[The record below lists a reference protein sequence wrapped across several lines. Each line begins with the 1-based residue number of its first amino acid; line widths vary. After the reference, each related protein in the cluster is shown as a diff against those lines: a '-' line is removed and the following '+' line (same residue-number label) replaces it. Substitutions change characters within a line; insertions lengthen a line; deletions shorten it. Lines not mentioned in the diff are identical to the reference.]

1 MTVLKRKRKR
11 FTKRPPDGPFGP
23 NAAWIHG
30 GCGTP
35 EYGAYSTA
43 KTLCA
48 NPKNPRWAQF
58 GGRGIEFRFPSFVS
72 FLEHVGR
79 CPAGKVLHRI
89 DNEGHFEIG
98 NVRWTRPKK
107 RRRVKAQTHK
117 APRMLAKKTPAQN
130 PSMYACTPNGGIMQK
145 ASAGP
150 ATLPLFVRPQDCSRG

>member
-1 MTVLKRKRKR
+1 MAEGAKGMTARNSKRKR
-11 FTKRPPDGPFGP
+11 FTKRPPDGPFGA

-48 NPKNPRWAQF
+48 NPKNPRWAQY

-72 FLEHVGR
+72 FLEHLGSR
-79 CPAGKVLHRI
+79 PAGKVLRRI

-98 NVRWTRPKK
+98 NVRWTRPL
-107 RRRVKAQTHK
+107 RRRKARRKPK
-117 APRMLAKKTPAQN
+117 ARTRKAARVVVQRTPA
-130 PSMYACTPNGGIMQK
+130 
-145 ASAGP
+145 
-150 ATLPLFVRPQDCSRG
+150 